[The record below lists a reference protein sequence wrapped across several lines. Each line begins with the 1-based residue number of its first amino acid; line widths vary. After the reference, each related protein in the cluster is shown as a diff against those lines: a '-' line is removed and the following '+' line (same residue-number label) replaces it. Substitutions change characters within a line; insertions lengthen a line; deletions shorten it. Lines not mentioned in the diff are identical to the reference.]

1 MFSQILLIQLC
12 AIFESWIDEILTVLR
27 ENDEEKR
34 NAIAKKLQYPTE
46 YSDGLKQ
53 LMSSKSKVLTIFYDG
68 LKENKKNNSSHIKEL
83 LICYRYFKECRNS
96 LVHSVGISNS
106 KLIEWETQLCNL
118 SPTELKLK
126 RIPDIKVI
134 GPDRKVRLD
143 FKGIEIFADIIIQL
157 ITTYD
162 AELSQCK
169 NAETEFLE
177 LWGDA
182 FGEKRLNKSD
192 NVERMKQVSSCIKQ
206 LRLPVPNNMKSL
218 MDYLK
223 LNNCIRY

>member
-68 LKENKKNNSSHIKEL
+68 LIEHKKNNLSHIKEL

-96 LVHSVGISNS
+96 LVHSGGISNS
-106 KLIEWETQLCNL
+106 KIIDWEMQLRNL
-118 SPTELKLK
+118 SPTKLKLE

-134 GPDRKVRLD
+134 GSDRKVRLD

-177 LWGDA
+177 L
-182 FGEKRLNKSD
+182 
-192 NVERMKQVSSCIKQ
+192 
-206 LRLPVPNNMKSL
+206 
-218 MDYLK
+218 
-223 LNNCIRY
+223 